1 MRLRTVIQWR
11 VTSSQTFAAT
21 DAAELAVLERSG
33 FVESRHVGAAIVL
46 NPDGS
51 VARSLGD
58 VETAIFPRSCL
69 KPLQAATTIALGA
82 KLTGVERALATASHA
97 GTDAHV
103 AVVLGM
109 LERGGFSVDD
119 LQCPTAWPID
129 AGTRNAMVRAD
140 EGPSR
145 IRMNCSGKHAAM
157 LLACRAQGWDT
168 ATYLDPAHP
177 LQQAIATT
185 VVEAAG
191 EPISAVG
198 VDGCG
203 APVLGLSLHGLA
215 RALRWATAGWATAGW
230 GGEAVADA
238 AVAPLETAAAQVMAA
253 VAADPWAIHGLGLDN
268 TTVIAEL
275 GTFAKGGAE
284 GVMVMTAPSG
294 HVVAVKILDGS
305 SRAASVVALDLL
317 VSVGSLSREAVDAT
331 LPLLHLDVTGGD
343 AVVGRVRSVV

>member
-1 MRLRTVIQWR
+1 MIQWR

-21 DAAELAVLERSG
+21 DAVELAVLERSG

-119 LQCPTAWPID
+119 LQCPAARPND
-129 AGTRNAMVRAD
+129 AATRNALIRAD

-145 IRMNCSGKHAAM
+145 VRMTCSGKHAAM
-157 LLACRAQGWDT
+157 LLACRAQGWET

-177 LQQAIATT
+177 LQQAIAAT
-185 VVEAAG
+185 VTDAAG
-191 EPISAVG
+191 EAISAVG

-203 APVLGLSLHGLA
+203 APVLGLSLHGFA
-215 RALRWATAGWATAGW
+215 RALRWATAGWGAGAVGAPSAT
-230 GGEAVADA
+230 
-238 AVAPLETAAAQVMAA
+238 PLETAAAEVMAA
-253 VAADPWAIHGLGLDN
+253 VAADPWAIHGLGLDD

-284 GVMVMTAPSG
+284 GVVVMTAPSG

-317 VSVGSLSREAVDAT
+317 VSVGALSREAADAA
-331 LPLLHLDVTGGD
+331 LPLLHLDVAGGD